1 MNIKFSRRPV
11 KLFVVV
17 VALLI
22 TFAAG
27 NITGYLAHPALAAQ
41 EPSQFK
47 VFWEAWD
54 LVLAHFVDRD
64 KIDYT
69 TMTYGAIQ
77 GMLDALGDKNHTVFF
92 PPEIAK
98 QEASSLEGSFEGIGA
113 YVSKDKELFTITA
126 PIHGSPAEAAGILAG
141 DVVLAVN
148 GENIGDLQEWQ
159 VISKI
164 RGPAGSK
171 VTLTVLHPQATDPI
185 DITIVRGR
193 ITIDSVL
200 WARIPGTNLVY
211 LQITQFA
218 ADTSKEL
225 QKALQTITDEAA
237 QGQPVGGI
245 VLDLR
250 NNPGGYLQESIQIAN
265 QFLKEGAII
274 LNERDAHG
282 NVSTYNVNGNGL
294 ARDLPM
300 VVLTNEGSA
309 SAAEILAGALQDNNR
324 AKLVG
329 QTTLGTGTVL
339 QPFTLS
345 DGSLLRLGVTNWL
358 TPKMHLIK
366 NQGIQP
372 DVKIEQKAS
381 VKLIDGTR
389 LQNMTRSQLLEQD
402 DHQFNSALLLLRLQ
416 TLPKTQ
422 TATTNAT
429 Q

>member
-1 MNIKFSRRPV
+1 MNIKLPKRTL
-11 KLFVVV
+11 KITVVV
-17 VALLI
+17 LAILI
-22 TFAAG
+22 AFSAG
-27 NITGYLAHPALAAQ
+27 NLTGYLARPVLAAQ

-47 VFWEAWD
+47 IFWEAWD

-64 KIDYT
+64 KVDYT

-77 GMLDALGDKNHTVFF
+77 GMLEALGDKNHTVFF

-98 QEASSLEGSFEGIGA
+98 QEASALEGSFEGIGA
-113 YVSKDKELFTITA
+113 YVSKEQDLFTITA

-141 DVVLAVN
+141 DIVLAVN
-148 GENIGDLQEWQ
+148 GENISELQEFQ
-159 VISKI
+159 VIGKI

-171 VTLTVLHPQATDPI
+171 VTLTVLHPEATDPV

-193 ITIDSVL
+193 IMIDSVL
-200 WARIPGTNLVY
+200 WSRIPGTNLIY

-218 ADTSKEL
+218 ADTSKEM
-225 QKALQTITDEAA
+225 QKALQAIHDEADS
-237 QGQPVGGI
+237 GKPVDGI

-250 NNPGGYLQESIQIAN
+250 NNPGGYLQEAIQIGN
-265 QFLKEGAII
+265 QFLKPGDII
-274 LNERDAHG
+274 LNERDSHS
-282 NVSTYNVNGNGL
+282 NVSTYNVTGNGL
-294 ARDLPM
+294 ARDYPI
-300 VVLTNEGSA
+300 VVLINQGSA
-309 SAAEILAGALQDNNR
+309 SAAEILAGALQDNGR

-366 NQGIQP
+366 DQGIQP
-372 DVKIEQKAS
+372 DIKIEQKPS
-381 VKLIDGTR
+381 VRLIDGTR
-389 LQNMTRSQLLEQD
+389 LQTMTRTQLFDQD
-402 DHQFNSALLLLRLQ
+402 DRQFNSALLLLRLQ
-416 TLPKTQ
+416 TMPKTQ
-422 TATTNAT
+422 TATAGAS